1 MIMTDKLVSILIP
14 VYNRE
19 KYISKTINS
28 ALSQTYKN
36 LEIIVV
42 DNASTDATWKIISGI
57 AKDNP
62 VVKVYKNEK
71 NIGPVK
77 NWRRCVQEASGD
89 FGKIL
94 WSDDLMTPDFVE
106 KSIFA
111 INQSD
116 DIGFVYS
123 AVGIIDDCDKQ
134 IDVLYHQNGNSGIRN
149 TKNFIKDTL
158 KGDYSLPVS
167 PGCAL
172 FRMQSLRECLLV
184 DIPNQVNAN
193 TGLIAIGNDLLL
205 FLLTC
210 SKFDS
215 YYYLPEIG
223 NFFRVH
229 EGSITVSS
237 ERGKLSAY
245 YSMSIAYF
253 ISCNPNTDSE
263 SIDRFNARVFVQRVL
278 YGYKRYGFDSW
289 MSMYPKT
296 IEHKLNLLY
305 VVNFLI
311 KRIVRIIK
319 NKFIVNAD
327 MMKKEDRCN
336 SSR

>member
-1 MIMTDKLVSILIP
+1 MTDKLVSILIP

-42 DNASTDATWKIISGI
+42 DNASTDATWKIISAI
-57 AKDNP
+57 AQDHP
-62 VVKVYKNEK
+62 VVKVYKNEQ

-77 NWRRCVQEASGD
+77 NWCRCVQEASGE

-94 WSDDLMTPDFVE
+94 WSDDLMAPDFIE
-106 KSIFA
+106 KGIFA

-116 DIGFVYS
+116 NIGFVFS
-123 AVGIIDDCDKQ
+123 AVGIINDSDEQ
-134 IDVLYHQNGNSGIRN
+134 IDLLYHQNGSSGVRD
-149 TKNFIKDTL
+149 TKNFIKNTL
-158 KGDYSLPVS
+158 KGDSSLPVS

-172 FRMQSLRECLLV
+172 FRMKSLRESLLV
-184 DIPNQVNAN
+184 DIPNQVNAD

-215 YYYLPEIG
+215 YYYLPEVG

-253 ISCNPNTDSE
+253 ISCNPNIDSE
-263 SIDRFNARVFVQRVL
+263 SVDHFNARIFVQRVL
-278 YGYKRYGFDSW
+278 YGYKRYGFDTW
-289 MSMYPKT
+289 MSMYPKP
-296 IEHKLNLLY
+296 IGHKLNLLY
-305 VVNFLI
+305 VADFLI
-311 KRIVRIIK
+311 KRIVRMIK
-319 NKFIVNAD
+319 DKFIVNTN
-327 MMKKEDRCN
+327 MMKKADCCHR
-336 SSR
+336 SR